1 MKLKQLAMGL
11 ELIEDWKT
19 HLHRVWSIRLSLAF
33 GVFTGVLMGLPAF
46 VDTLN
51 PLLFMGLAV
60 FFNVVIIPLSR
71 LIKQADYKRDHEAA
85 PVAPAPAPAP
95 PAPAAVPVAPGGAA

>member
-1 MKLKQLAMGL
+1 MKLIDNAGA
-11 ELIEDWKT
+11 EF
-19 HLHRVWSIRLSLAF
+19 HRLWSIRLSLAF

-60 FFNVVIIPLSR
+60 VFNVVIIPLSR
-71 LIKQADYKRDHEAA
+71 LAKQADPK
-85 PVAPAPAPAP
+85 
-95 PAPAAVPVAPGGAA
+95 PAAVPPAAPTPAP